1 MNTSENRMIEENQK
15 LMENKFYNDILP
27 LNRSGWLTT
36 EMFIKAVVDLLLEF
50 IKETNN
56 PNTKVINFHHPTELI
71 AKLDLRI
78 PINPTSLQK
87 VIEDCKEVLK
97 YQVRTGH
104 PRFFN
109 QLSTGLDLISMI
121 GEWLTAT
128 VNTNMFTYEIS
139 PVFVLMEKEII
150 ETMCEIV
157 GWPPGKRDGIFS
169 PGGAISNL
177 YAVNAA
183 RHYMFPRCKAIGMV
197 ETPNLAMFTSED
209 SHYSIRGAAALVGI
223 GVDNCF
229 PIPVDEKGKMIPSK
243 LEEEVILAKKNG
255 YVPFF
260 VCAVGGTTVY
270 GAFDPINEIANICKK
285 YRMWLHV
292 DAAWGGGILLSK
304 KHRHLANGIE
314 KADSV
319 TWNPH
324 KLMGALLQCS
334 ACLIC
339 HEGLLFQ
346 CNQMCADYLFQQD
359 KPYDVSYDSGDKAI
373 QCGRHNDV
381 FKLWIMWRA
390 KGMNGFEQ
398 QVNRLME
405 LAKYFT
411 EKIKRTPGYELIME
425 NPEFLNICFWYVPKN
440 VRHLES
446 TEKKARLD
454 KVAPKIKAKMMSS
467 GSTMVGYQPDKD
479 KPNFFRMIISNPATT
494 YEDLDFFIEEIIRLG
509 ESL

>member
-1 MNTSENRMIEENQK
+1 MDISENRMIEENQK
-15 LMENKFYNDILP
+15 FMENKFYNDILP

-36 EMFIKAVVDLLLEF
+36 EMFIKSVVDLLLQF
-50 IKETNN
+50 IQEINN

-78 PINPTSLQK
+78 PINPTNLQK
-87 VIEDCKEVLK
+87 VLEDCKEVLK

-157 GWPPGKRDGIFS
+157 GWPSGKRDGIFS

-229 PIPVDEKGKMIPSK
+229 PIP
-243 LEEEVILAKKNG
+243 
-255 YVPFF
+255 
-260 VCAVGGTTVY
+260 
-270 GAFDPINEIANICKK
+270 
-285 YRMWLHV
+285 
-292 DAAWGGGILLSK
+292 AAWGGGILLSK

-314 KADSV
+314 RADSV

-334 ACLIC
+334 ACLIR

-398 QVNRLME
+398 QVNRLMD
-405 LAKYFT
+405 LANYFT
-411 EKIKRTPGYELIME
+411 EKIKKTPGYELIME

>member
-1 MNTSENRMIEENQK
+1 MDISENRMIEENQK
-15 LMENKFYNDILP
+15 FMENKFYNDILP

-36 EMFIKAVVDLLLEF
+36 EMFIKSVVDLLLQF
-50 IKETNN
+50 IQEINN

-78 PINPTSLQK
+78 PINPTNLQK
-87 VIEDCKEVLK
+87 VLEDCKEVLK

-157 GWPPGKRDGIFS
+157 GWPSGKRDGIFS

-314 KADSV
+314 RADSV

-334 ACLIC
+334 ACLIR

-398 QVNRLME
+398 QVNRLMD
-405 LAKYFT
+405 LANYFT
-411 EKIKRTPGYELIME
+411 EKIKKTPGYELIME
-425 NPEFLNICFWYVPKN
+425 N
-440 VRHLES
+440 
-446 TEKKARLD
+446 
-454 KVAPKIKAKMMSS
+454 VAPKIKAKMMSS

>member
-229 PIPVDEKGKMIPSK
+229 PIPVDENINLNFFNK
-243 LEEEVILAKKNG
+243 LQL
-255 YVPFF
+255 FQ
-260 VCAVGGTTVY
+260 
-270 GAFDPINEIANICKK
+270 
-285 YRMWLHV
+285 
-292 DAAWGGGILLSK
+292 AAWGGGILLSK

-390 KGMNGFEQ
+390 K
-398 QVNRLME
+398 VIL
-405 LAKYFT
+405 
-411 EKIKRTPGYELIME
+411 
-425 NPEFLNICFWYVPKN
+425 V
-440 VRHLES
+440 
-446 TEKKARLD
+446 
-454 KVAPKIKAKMMSS
+454 KVKFYLKL
-467 GSTMVGYQPDKD
+467 TLFHD
-479 KPNFFRMIISNPATT
+479 
-494 YEDLDFFIEEIIRLG
+494 
-509 ESL
+509 

>member
-1 MNTSENRMIEENQK
+1 MIEENQK

-36 EMFIKAVVDLLLEF
+36 EMFIKTVVDLLLEF

-56 PNTKVINFHHPTELI
+56 PNTK
-71 AKLDLRI
+71 
-78 PINPTSLQK
+78 K

-411 EKIKRTPGYELIME
+411 EKIKKTPGYELIME

-440 VRHLES
+440 VRHLEN

>member
-1 MNTSENRMIEENQK
+1 MDISENRMIEENQK
-15 LMENKFYNDILP
+15 FMENKFYNDILP

-36 EMFIKAVVDLLLEF
+36 EMFIKSVVDLLLQF
-50 IKETNN
+50 IQETNN

-78 PINPTSLQK
+78 PINPTNLQK
-87 VIEDCKEVLK
+87 VLEDCKEVLK

-157 GWPPGKRDGIFS
+157 GWPSGKRDGIFS

-292 DAAWGGGILLSK
+292 DVK
-304 KHRHLANGIE
+304 CK
-314 KADSV
+314 
-319 TWNPH
+319 
-324 KLMGALLQCS
+324 
-334 ACLIC
+334 
-339 HEGLLFQ
+339 
-346 CNQMCADYLFQQD
+346 
-359 KPYDVSYDSGDKAI
+359 
-373 QCGRHNDV
+373 
-381 FKLWIMWRA
+381 FK
-390 KGMNGFEQ
+390 
-398 QVNRLME
+398 
-405 LAKYFT
+405 
-411 EKIKRTPGYELIME
+411 
-425 NPEFLNICFWYVPKN
+425 FL
-440 VRHLES
+440 
-446 TEKKARLD
+446 
-454 KVAPKIKAKMMSS
+454 
-467 GSTMVGYQPDKD
+467 
-479 KPNFFRMIISNPATT
+479 
-494 YEDLDFFIEEIIRLG
+494 
-509 ESL
+509 

>member
-78 PINPTSLQK
+78 PINPRSLQK

-128 VNTNMFTYEIS
+128 VNTNI
-139 PVFVLMEKEII
+139 
-150 ETMCEIV
+150 
-157 GWPPGKRDGIFS
+157 

-411 EKIKRTPGYELIME
+411 EKIKKTPGYELIME

>member
-1 MNTSENRMIEENQK
+1 MLLLILNAFNNFSF
-15 LMENKFYNDILP
+15 LDILP

-109 QLSTGLDLISMI
+109 QLSTGLDLII
-121 GEWLTAT
+121 
-128 VNTNMFTYEIS
+128 
-139 PVFVLMEKEII
+139 FVLMEKEII

-314 KADSV
+314 K
-319 TWNPH
+319 
-324 KLMGALLQCS
+324 
-334 ACLIC
+334 
-339 HEGLLFQ
+339 
-346 CNQMCADYLFQQD
+346 
-359 KPYDVSYDSGDKAI
+359 
-373 QCGRHNDV
+373 
-381 FKLWIMWRA
+381 
-390 KGMNGFEQ
+390 
-398 QVNRLME
+398 
-405 LAKYFT
+405 
-411 EKIKRTPGYELIME
+411 
-425 NPEFLNICFWYVPKN
+425 
-440 VRHLES
+440 
-446 TEKKARLD
+446 
-454 KVAPKIKAKMMSS
+454 
-467 GSTMVGYQPDKD
+467 
-479 KPNFFRMIISNPATT
+479 
-494 YEDLDFFIEEIIRLG
+494 
-509 ESL
+509 